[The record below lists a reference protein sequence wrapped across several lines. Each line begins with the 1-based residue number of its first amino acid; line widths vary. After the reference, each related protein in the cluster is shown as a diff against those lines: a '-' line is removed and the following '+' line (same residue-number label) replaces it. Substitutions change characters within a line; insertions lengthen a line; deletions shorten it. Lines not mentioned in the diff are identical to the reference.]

1 MRWKPVIIT
10 RTFKFGGLVVV
21 MLALGACSTIDLSLL
36 EDVGIDPA
44 KAEATVKK
52 IEDAT
57 LGNAAKALPIYC
69 KAPRSARVLFRE
81 RFNNRPEAKGA
92 KLVVWC
98 PGDPVLTLGS

>member
-1 MRWKPVIIT
+1 MRAIAVIIAT
-10 RTFKFGGLVVV
+10 LT
-21 MLALGACSTIDLSLL
+21 LGACSTIDLSLL

-52 IEDAT
+52 IEDYT

-69 KAPRSARVLFRE
+69 KAPMSARVLFRE

-92 KLVVWC
+92 KLGVYC
-98 PGDPVLTLGS
+98 PGDGVLTLGP